1 MRRLL
6 ALIPLALLVSGCDK
20 LVGDAR
26 ADEGKPHP
34 AQSAAPAPAKSAV
47 PVARAAPELSE
58 PGTRYGIPFAWEV
71 EKDEPLAKAR
81 AYLGEL
87 LTDNAANAQLGK
99 QHFAP
104 LAEKQA
110 PRATVVACADSRVQA
125 SAWDATPENDVF
137 TIRNIGNQLTTAHGS
152 VEYGLEHLHTPVLIV
167 LGHTGCGAVKA
178 AMGKLDE
185 LEPPIKSELS
195 GMKLPPPNPK
205 ANERRAWADAVVAN
219 VNQQV
224 DFAVGHYGKLLREQR
239 VLVVGAVYDFRND
252 LGRGFGR
259 ISIVNVNG
267 NTDTKRLRAFELAL
281 GTPVPSNAEPA
292 APEPARE
299 ARNVPGNPEAAG
311 EPEGSGR
318 REGPSTGEAPSTR
331 EAPTAR
337 EPRDTGESTLA
348 ALLRQQAEMQAA
360 KEAKSARPGAHAETH
375 AETHAD

>member
-6 ALIPLALLVSGCDK
+6 ILIPFALLVSGCNK
-20 LVGDAR
+20 LVGDAH
-26 ADEGKPHP
+26 ADEGTPH
-34 AQSAAPAPAKSAV
+34 SAPSAVPAPAKSAV
-47 PVARAAPELSE
+47 PAAATAVPEVSE

-81 AYLGEL
+81 AYLGDL

-99 QHFAP
+99 EHFAP

-110 PRATVVACADSRVQA
+110 PRATVVACADSRVQS

-185 LEPPIKSELS
+185 LEPPIKAELS

-252 LGRGFGR
+252 LGRGYGR

-267 NTDTKRLRAFELAL
+267 NTDGKRLRAFELAL

-292 APEPARE
+292 APALAARE
-299 ARNVPGNPEAAG
+299 APAPSDAPGV
-311 EPEGSGR
+311 R
-318 REGPSTGEAPSTR
+318 EAPSAREAPGTR
-331 EAPTAR
+331 EAPNTR
-337 EPRDTGESTLA
+337 EPRDTGEATLA
-348 ALLRQQAEMQAA
+348 ALLRQQAAVHAA
-360 KEAKSARPGAHAETH
+360 HETKSAVRGGHKEPH

>member
-6 ALIPLALLVSGCDK
+6 TLIPLALLASGCNK
-20 LVGDAR
+20 LVGDAH
-26 ADEGKPHP
+26 AEESTPHAAPIAASAP
-34 AQSAAPAPAKSAV
+34 ANSAVPAASAAPEV
-47 PVARAAPELSE
+47 TE

-71 EKDEPLAKAR
+71 EKDEPLARAR
-81 AYLGEL
+81 TYLGDL
-87 LTDNAANAQLGK
+87 LTDNAANIQLGK
-99 QHFAP
+99 EHFAA

-110 PRATVVACADSRVQA
+110 PRATVVTCADSRVQS

-137 TIRNIGNQLTTAHGS
+137 TIRNIGNQLTTAYGS

-185 LEPPIKSELS
+185 LEPPIKAELS

-219 VNQQV
+219 VHQQV
-224 DFAVGHYGKLLREQR
+224 DFAVGHYGKLLREQQ

-252 LGRGFGR
+252 LGRGYGR

-281 GTPVPSNAEPA
+281 GTPVPSNAEPR

-299 ARNVPGNPEAAG
+299 ASNGREA
-311 EPEGSGR
+311 
-318 REGPSTGEAPSTR
+318 PSTREATGTREAPNGREAPSTR
-331 EAPTAR
+331 EAP
-337 EPRDTGESTLA
+337 ENTGESTLA
-348 ALLRQQAEMQAA
+348 ALLRQQAAA
-360 KEAKSARPGAHAETH
+360 HAALEAKSGRPDAHA
-375 AETHAD
+375 ARHADAHAD